1 MIDNIKP
8 RMMSCALKSKR
19 QARLR
24 EGEMEMTEIVKQI
37 REMRTAA
44 TSEAGISGLVN
55 GFPRVSFWCGWSSDE
70 RATGTWTYGI
80 VLEAAMGLIAWM
92 QILLLER
99 ECFCKIGQILNPC
112 LNYLN
117 ETRDLQIRLGNVS
130 IWPTC
135 RHEAGLATRL
145 LGSLGAITW
154 TKGLYIMQ
162 IVVSLI

>member
-55 GFPRVSFWCGWSSDE
+55 GFPRVSF
-70 RATGTWTYGI
+70 
-80 VLEAAMGLIAWM
+80 
-92 QILLLER
+92 
-99 ECFCKIGQILNPC
+99 
-112 LNYLN
+112 
-117 ETRDLQIRLGNVS
+117 
-130 IWPTC
+130 
-135 RHEAGLATRL
+135 
-145 LGSLGAITW
+145 
-154 TKGLYIMQ
+154 
-162 IVVSLI
+162 